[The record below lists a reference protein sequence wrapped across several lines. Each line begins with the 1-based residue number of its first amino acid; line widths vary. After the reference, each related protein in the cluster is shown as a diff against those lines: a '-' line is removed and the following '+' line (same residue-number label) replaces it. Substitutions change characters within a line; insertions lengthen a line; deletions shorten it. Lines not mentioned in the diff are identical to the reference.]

1 MKLFPDHWKTYSV
14 NELCSDVV
22 DCVNKTAPT
31 VGGPTEYKMIRTTN
45 VKAGRI
51 NLDDCRYVDEATF
64 VKWTRRI
71 RPKRNDIVLTREAP
85 LGEVGLLRSDEPVF
99 LGQRTMLYR
108 ANPKKL
114 DQRFLYYSMLGP
126 LVQGQIRSQGSGA
139 TVEHLRVPDA
149 ESFLVAY
156 PPLEEQRRIAG
167 LLSAYD
173 DLIANNQRRIA
184 LLESMAEEIYREW
197 FVRMRF
203 PGYHDTPKV
212 GGLPVGWKLR
222 RLSEVATV
230 NASSIRRGAEPEVI
244 AYLDI
249 SAAGT
254 HSFEEPTPMK
264 HQDAPGRARRLVR
277 DGDIIWS
284 SVRPGN
290 KTYCLI
296 LDPPDNLVA
305 STGFAVISPKPGTP
319 FSYLSKA
326 VTTQEFTDQMVAV
339 AKGAAYPATSFDD
352 FEKAQLVWPSSDLLA
367 TFHER
372 TGPALRQVALL
383 RAQCRVLAEQR
394 DALLPR
400 LISGKLRVDALDIQF
415 PPSMQQPPTEA
426 AQPPAMYK
434 LAGLLLHNR
443 HTREMP

>member
-1 MKLFPDHWKTYSV
+1 MKLFPDHWKTDSV
-14 NELCSDVV
+14 SELCTEVV

-31 VGGPTEYKMIRTTN
+31 IDGPTEYKMIRTTN

-71 RPKRNDIVLTREAP
+71 QPKRNDIVLTREAP
-85 LGEVGLLRSDEPVF
+85 LGEVGLLRSDESVF

-156 PPLEEQRRIAG
+156 PPLNEQRRIAA

-197 FVRMRF
+197 FLRMRF
-203 PGYHDTPKV
+203 PEHEPKLDAQPEWRLEPLESLGTFMNGYPFDPTEWFDEGLPIVKIKELNSGVGNDTPRNPGDKIPAKYHFGDGDLIFSWSGSLVVQIWHQGSALVNQHLFKV
-212 GGLPVGWKLR
+212 TPAAGVSRSFLYLSIKFSIPIFESLTTGATMQHIKRKELRFVKVRMPPEALMKQFVSAVDPLLENALLLKKQTR
-222 RLSEVATV
+222 RLRE
-230 NASSIRRGAEPEVI
+230 
-244 AYLDI
+244 
-249 SAAGT
+249 
-254 HSFEEPTPMK
+254 M
-264 HQDAPGRARRLVR
+264 
-277 DGDIIWS
+277 
-284 SVRPGN
+284 
-290 KTYCLI
+290 
-296 LDPPDNLVA
+296 
-305 STGFAVISPKPGTP
+305 
-319 FSYLSKA
+319 
-326 VTTQEFTDQMVAV
+326 
-339 AKGAAYPATSFDD
+339 
-352 FEKAQLVWPSSDLLA
+352 
-367 TFHER
+367 
-372 TGPALRQVALL
+372 
-383 RAQCRVLAEQR
+383 R

-400 LISGKLRVDALDIQF
+400 LISGKLRVDQLDIQC
-415 PPSMQQPPTEA
+415 PPSMRAETAEA
-426 AQPPAMYK
+426 AP
-434 LAGLLLHNR
+434 
-443 HTREMP
+443 

>member
-1 MKLFPDHWKTYSV
+1 MKLFPDHWKTDSV
-14 NELCSDVV
+14 SALCTDVV

-31 VGGPTEYKMIRTTN
+31 VDGPTDYKMIRTTN

-71 RPKRNDIVLTREAP
+71 QPKRNDIVLTREAP

-126 LVQGQIRSQGSGA
+126 FVQGQIRSQGSGA

-149 ESFLVAY
+149 ESFLVAN
-156 PPLEEQRRIAG
+156 PPVDEQRRIAA

-173 DLIANNQRRIA
+173 DLITNNQRRIA
-184 LLESMAEEIYREW
+184 LLESMTEEIYREW

-203 PGYHDTPKV
+203 PCHPTTERIR
-212 GGLPVGWKLR
+212 GLPTGWELKQ
-222 RLSEVATV
+222 LSEVARI
-230 NASSIRRGAEPEVI
+230 NANSVRRGAEPECI

-249 SAAGT
+249 SAVGT
-254 HSFEEPTPMK
+254 HTSSEPTELPFK
-264 HQDAPGRARRLVR
+264 DAPGRARRLAV
-277 DGDIIWS
+277 DGDMIWS

-290 KTYCLI
+290 KTYCLM
-296 LDPPDNLVA
+296 LDPPENLVV
-305 STGFAVISPKPGTP
+305 STGFAVITPKPGTP
-319 FSYLSKA
+319 FTYLSKA
-326 VTTQEFTDQMVAV
+326 VTTQEFTDQMVNV
-339 AKGAAYPATSFDD
+339 AKGSAYPATAFDD
-352 FEKAQLVWPSSDLLA
+352 FEKAQIVWPTTQLLA
-367 TFHER
+367 KFHNCTE
-372 TGPALRQVALL
+372 PMLRQVTKL
-383 RAQCRVLAEQR
+383 RRQNVQLAKQR

-400 LISGKLRVDALDIQF
+400 LISGKLRVDALEIQF
-415 PPSMQQPPTEA
+415 PPSMQQPSEETAQHA
-426 AQPPAMYK
+426 AAFS
-434 LAGLLLHNR
+434 
-443 HTREMP
+443 

>member
-1 MKLFPDHWKTYSV
+1 MKLFPDHWKTDSV
-14 NELCSDVV
+14 SELCTEVV

-31 VGGPTEYKMIRTTN
+31 IDGPTEYKMIRTTN

-51 NLDDCRYVDEATF
+51 NLDECKYVDEATF

-71 RPKRNDIVLTREAP
+71 QPKRNDIVLTREAP
-85 LGEVGLLRSDEPVF
+85 LGEVGLLRSDESVF

-156 PPLEEQRRIAG
+156 PPLDEQRRVAA

-203 PGYHDTPKV
+203 PGSETATFEKGRPVKWKPTTLSQVCKFTMGQSPSSEHYNAHGD
-212 GGLPVGWKLR
+212 GLPFHQGVGSYGDR
-222 RLSEVATV
+222 FPRHETFCSV
-230 NASSIRRGAEPEVI
+230 
-244 AYLDI
+244 
-249 SAAGT
+249 
-254 HSFEEPTPMK
+254 
-264 HQDAPGRARRLVR
+264 PGRMAKE
-277 DGDIIWS
+277 GDILF
-284 SVRPGN
+284 SVRAPVGRLN
-290 KTYCLI
+290 IADRDLI
-296 LDPPDNLVA
+296 LGRGLASMRHTKGKNHYLFYLLKVSFANEDMIGNGSIFNSVGKDELERFPVLDVPIELIDQFEAAVGPMSEQLNLLYRQ
-305 STGFAVISPKPGTP
+305 S
-319 FSYLSKA
+319 
-326 VTTQEFTDQMVAV
+326 
-339 AKGAAYPATSFDD
+339 
-352 FEKAQLVWPSSDLLA
+352 
-367 TFHER
+367 ER
-372 TGPALRQVALL
+372 LRQM
-383 RAQCRVLAEQR
+383 R

-400 LISGKLRVDALDIQF
+400 LISGKLRVDHLDIQC
-415 PPSMQQPPTEA
+415 PPSMRAETAEA
-426 AQPPAMYK
+426 AP
-434 LAGLLLHNR
+434 
-443 HTREMP
+443 